1 MIPTRKPERRPRP
14 APRTLAG
21 APIPAA
27 LSAPAALSCRPRP
40 VARML
45 ALPGSAR
52 VRRVR
57 LRSVGGVFAV
67 GVPGRAGFNC
77 ARVGACAAFRFPNV
91 RIRESKFGFAN
102 VNVFRFPNL
111 HLRIVS
117 AVTVTPL

>member
-1 MIPTRKPERRPRP
+1 MLGLP
-14 APRTLAG
+14 A
-21 APIPAA
+21 
-27 LSAPAALSCRPRP
+27 
-40 VARML
+40 
-45 ALPGSAR
+45 SAR

-57 LRSVGGVFAV
+57 LRSVGVGVVV
-67 GVPGRAGFNC
+67 GVPGRVGFNC
-77 ARVGACAAFRFPNV
+77 ARVGARAAFSFPNV

>member
-1 MIPTRKPERRPRP
+1 
-14 APRTLAG
+14 
-21 APIPAA
+21 
-27 LSAPAALSCRPRP
+27 
-40 VARML
+40 ML